1 MKLEE
6 YYTIGELLQ
15 INEESARNEFNP
27 KFGNGAERNSSNNDK
42 AVKEII
48 KNASELD
55 KDAHRNDTPVKPRV
69 EFPDYNKT
77 TLDVNFEY
85 EPDDAWK
92 ERVKAQAEGYPSVQN
107 KEKNGYDQSLGFD
120 GNENFYKARKEMSN
134 DRNDLDTIERES
146 GLKARIKKDK
156 VDYSDKTA
164 FVNENKHS
172 VKVIGNG
179 IDPSPKE
186 FNTEEEAVKY
196 ASNIKKGNPT
206 YHVLVNGKELSL
218 NEAKQIKRLNED
230 YEHKLQHAG
239 DVLDYYANLTHDTG
253 HRLSSDQINQI
264 KSLLMWLEETNA
276 SDNQMQD
283 EYINLA
289 KQLISNNTFNEAKQI
304 KRLIFKNTT
313 FLSESQILSKVP
325 EDYRIDENRFYM
337 RDKTGTDYLIECKAD
352 PFGYV
357 HMQIVN
363 KFNKQAINEELEKMK
378 RLAGYKYSD
387 DNKKVDTGKMETMSE
402 SISNFREKLNN

>member
-92 ERVKAQAEGYPSVQN
+92 ERVKAQVEGYPSVQN

-146 GLKARIKKDK
+146 GLKARIKKDEI
-156 VDYSDKTA
+156 DYSNKT
-164 FVNENKHS
+164 
-172 VKVIGNG
+172 
-179 IDPSPKE
+179 P
-186 FNTEEEAVKY
+186 
-196 ASNIKKGNPT
+196 
-206 YHVLVNGKELSL
+206 
-218 NEAKQIKRLNED
+218 
-230 YEHKLQHAG
+230 
-239 DVLDYYANLTHDTG
+239 
-253 HRLSSDQINQI
+253 
-264 KSLLMWLEETNA
+264 
-276 SDNQMQD
+276 
-283 EYINLA
+283 
-289 KQLISNNTFNEAKQI
+289 FNEAKKI
-304 KRLIFKNTT
+304 KRLVFKNTT
-313 FLSESQILSKVP
+313 FLSESQVLSKVP
-325 EDYRIDENRFYM
+325 EDYMVDENRFYM

-357 HMQIVN
+357 HMQVVN
-363 KFNKQAINEELEKMK
+363 KFNKQVINEELEKMK

>member
-15 INEESARNEFNP
+15 INEESARNEFKP
-27 KFGNGAERNSSNNDK
+27 KFGNGAERNSNNNDK

-92 ERVKAQAEGYPSVQN
+92 DRVKAQVEGYPSVQN

-146 GLKARIKKDK
+146 GLKARIKKDEIN
-156 VDYSDKTA
+156 YSNKT
-164 FVNENKHS
+164 
-172 VKVIGNG
+172 
-179 IDPSPKE
+179 P
-186 FNTEEEAVKY
+186 
-196 ASNIKKGNPT
+196 
-206 YHVLVNGKELSL
+206 
-218 NEAKQIKRLNED
+218 
-230 YEHKLQHAG
+230 
-239 DVLDYYANLTHDTG
+239 
-253 HRLSSDQINQI
+253 
-264 KSLLMWLEETNA
+264 
-276 SDNQMQD
+276 
-283 EYINLA
+283 
-289 KQLISNNTFNEAKQI
+289 FNEAKQI

-313 FLSESQILSKVP
+313 FLSESQVLSKVP
-325 EDYRIDENRFYM
+325 EDYRVDENRFYM

-352 PFGYV
+352 PFGYI
-357 HMQIVN
+357 HMQVVN
-363 KFNKQAINEELEKMK
+363 KFNKQVINEELEKMK
-378 RLAGYKYSD
+378 RLAGYRYSD
-387 DNKKVDTGKMETMSE
+387 DNKKVDTDKMETMSE

>member
-55 KDAHRNDTPVKPRV
+55 KDAHRNDTSVKPRV

-92 ERVKAQAEGYPSVQN
+92 DRVKAQVEGYPSVQN

-146 GLKARIKKDK
+146 GLKARIKKDEI
-156 VDYSDKTA
+156 DYSNKT
-164 FVNENKHS
+164 
-172 VKVIGNG
+172 
-179 IDPSPKE
+179 P
-186 FNTEEEAVKY
+186 
-196 ASNIKKGNPT
+196 
-206 YHVLVNGKELSL
+206 
-218 NEAKQIKRLNED
+218 
-230 YEHKLQHAG
+230 
-239 DVLDYYANLTHDTG
+239 
-253 HRLSSDQINQI
+253 
-264 KSLLMWLEETNA
+264 
-276 SDNQMQD
+276 
-283 EYINLA
+283 
-289 KQLISNNTFNEAKQI
+289 FNEAKQI

-313 FLSESQILSKVP
+313 FLSESQVLSKVP
-325 EDYRIDENRFYM
+325 EDYRVDENRFYM

-352 PFGYV
+352 PFGYI
-357 HMQIVN
+357 HMQVVN
-363 KFNKQAINEELEKMK
+363 KFNKQVINEELEKMK
-378 RLAGYKYSD
+378 RLAGYRYSD
-387 DNKKVDTGKMETMSE
+387 DNKKVDTDKMETMSE

>member
-15 INEESARNEFNP
+15 LREESARNEFKP
-27 KFGNGAERNSSNNDK
+27 KFGNGAKRTSSDNDK

-55 KDAHRNDTPVKPRV
+55 KDAHRDDTPVKPRV

-92 ERVKAQAEGYPSVQN
+92 DRVEAQVKGYPSVQN
-107 KEKNGYDQSLGFD
+107 MKKNGYDQSLGFD
-120 GNENFYKARKEMSN
+120 GNENFYKARKEMSD

-146 GLKARIKKDK
+146 GLKARIKKDEI
-156 VDYSDKTA
+156 DYSNKT
-164 FVNENKHS
+164 
-172 VKVIGNG
+172 
-179 IDPSPKE
+179 P
-186 FNTEEEAVKY
+186 
-196 ASNIKKGNPT
+196 
-206 YHVLVNGKELSL
+206 
-218 NEAKQIKRLNED
+218 
-230 YEHKLQHAG
+230 
-239 DVLDYYANLTHDTG
+239 
-253 HRLSSDQINQI
+253 
-264 KSLLMWLEETNA
+264 
-276 SDNQMQD
+276 
-283 EYINLA
+283 
-289 KQLISNNTFNEAKQI
+289 FNEAKKI
-304 KRLIFKNTT
+304 KRLVFKNTT
-313 FLSESQILSKVP
+313 FLSESQVLSKVP
-325 EDYRIDENRFYM
+325 EDYRVDENRFYM

-357 HMQIVN
+357 HMQVVN
-363 KFNKQAINEELEKMK
+363 KFNKQVINEELEKMK
-378 RLAGYKYSD
+378 KLAGYKYSD

>member
-15 INEESARNEFNP
+15 INEESARNEFKP
-27 KFGNGAERNSSNNDK
+27 KFGNGAERNSNNNDK

-48 KNASELD
+48 KNASELEKGVKRD
-55 KDAHRNDTPVKPRV
+55 DTPVKPRV

-85 EPDDAWK
+85 EPGKEWK
-92 ERVKAQAEGYPSVQN
+92 DRVEAQAEGYPSVQN

-120 GNENFYKARKEMSN
+120 GNENFYKARKEMSK

-146 GLKARIKKDK
+146 GLKARIKKDEI
-156 VDYSDKTA
+156 DYSNKTA
-164 FVNENKHS
+164 F
-172 VKVIGNG
+172 
-179 IDPSPKE
+179 
-186 FNTEEEAVKY
+186 
-196 ASNIKKGNPT
+196 
-206 YHVLVNGKELSL
+206 

-253 HRLSSDQINQI
+253 HKLSNDQINQI
-264 KSLLMWLEETNA
+264 KNLLMWLEETNA
-276 SDNQMQD
+276 SDNQVQD

-289 KQLISNNTFNEAKQI
+289 KQLLSDNSFNEAKQI
-304 KRLIFKNTT
+304 KRLKFKNTI
-313 FLSESQILSKVP
+313 FLSESHLLSKVP
-325 EDYRIDENRFYM
+325 EDYRVDENKFYM
-337 RDKTGTDYLIECKAD
+337 QDKTGTDYLIECKAD

-357 HMQIVN
+357 HMQVVN
-363 KFNKQAINEELEKMK
+363 KFNKQVINEELEKMK
-378 RLAGYKYSD
+378 RLAAYKYSD
-387 DNKKVDTGKMETMSE
+387 DNKKVDTGKMENMSE

>member
-15 INEESARNEFNP
+15 INEESVRNEFKP
-27 KFGNGAERNSSNNDK
+27 KFGNGAEHNSNNNDK

-55 KDAHRNDTPVKPRV
+55 KDAHRDDTPVKPRV

-92 ERVKAQAEGYPSVQN
+92 ERVKAQVEGYPSVQN
-107 KEKNGYDQSLGFD
+107 KEKNGYDKSLGFD

-146 GLKARIKKDK
+146 GLKARIKKDEI
-156 VDYSDKTA
+156 DYSNKT
-164 FVNENKHS
+164 
-172 VKVIGNG
+172 
-179 IDPSPKE
+179 P
-186 FNTEEEAVKY
+186 
-196 ASNIKKGNPT
+196 
-206 YHVLVNGKELSL
+206 
-218 NEAKQIKRLNED
+218 
-230 YEHKLQHAG
+230 
-239 DVLDYYANLTHDTG
+239 
-253 HRLSSDQINQI
+253 
-264 KSLLMWLEETNA
+264 
-276 SDNQMQD
+276 
-283 EYINLA
+283 
-289 KQLISNNTFNEAKQI
+289 FNEAKQI

-313 FLSESQILSKVP
+313 FLSESQVLSKVP
-325 EDYRIDENRFYM
+325 EDYRVDENRFYM

-357 HMQIVN
+357 HMQVVN
-363 KFNKQAINEELEKMK
+363 KFNKQVINEELEKMK
-378 RLAGYKYSD
+378 RLAGYRYSD

-402 SISNFREKLNN
+402 SISNFREMLNN

>member
-15 INEESARNEFNP
+15 LREESARNEFKP
-27 KFGNGAERNSSNNDK
+27 KFGNGAKRTSSDNDK

-92 ERVKAQAEGYPSVQN
+92 DRVKAQVEGYPSVQN

-146 GLKARIKKDK
+146 GLKARIKKDEI
-156 VDYSDKTA
+156 DYSNKT
-164 FVNENKHS
+164 
-172 VKVIGNG
+172 
-179 IDPSPKE
+179 P
-186 FNTEEEAVKY
+186 
-196 ASNIKKGNPT
+196 
-206 YHVLVNGKELSL
+206 
-218 NEAKQIKRLNED
+218 
-230 YEHKLQHAG
+230 
-239 DVLDYYANLTHDTG
+239 
-253 HRLSSDQINQI
+253 
-264 KSLLMWLEETNA
+264 
-276 SDNQMQD
+276 
-283 EYINLA
+283 
-289 KQLISNNTFNEAKQI
+289 FNEAKQI

-313 FLSESQILSKVP
+313 FLSESHLLSKVP
-325 EDYRIDENRFYM
+325 EDYRVDENKFYM

-352 PFGYV
+352 PFGYI
-357 HMQIVN
+357 HMQVVN
-363 KFNKQAINEELEKMK
+363 KFNKQVINEELEKMK
-378 RLAGYKYSD
+378 RLAGYRYSD

-402 SISNFREKLNN
+402 SISNFREMLNN

>member
-6 YYTIGELLQ
+6 YYTIGELLL
-15 INEESARNEFNP
+15 NETSGTKQEF
-27 KFGNGAERNSSNNDK
+27 KAKIGNGVESSNKREQEK
-42 AVKEII
+42 AVRDIT
-48 KNASELD
+48 KNAEELD
-55 KDAHRNDTPVKPRV
+55 SEGRKDVKPVQPRV

-107 KEKNGYDQSLGFD
+107 KENNGYDQSLGFD
-120 GNENFYKARKEMSN
+120 GNKNFYDARKKMSK

-146 GLKARIKKDK
+146 GLKARIKKDEI
-156 VDYSDKTA
+156 DYSNKTP
-164 FVNENKHS
+164 F
-172 VKVIGNG
+172 
-179 IDPSPKE
+179 
-186 FNTEEEAVKY
+186 
-196 ASNIKKGNPT
+196 
-206 YHVLVNGKELSL
+206 

-230 YEHKLQHAG
+230 YAHKLQHAG

-253 HRLSSDQINQI
+253 HKLSSDQINQI
-264 KSLLMWLEETNA
+264 KNLLMWLEETNA
-276 SDNQMQD
+276 SDNQVQD

-289 KQLISNNTFNEAKQI
+289 RQLISDNSFNEAKQI
-304 KRLIFKNTT
+304 KRLVFKNTT
-313 FLSESQILSKVP
+313 FLSESQVLSKVP
-325 EDYRIDENRFYM
+325 EDYRVDENRFYM

-357 HMQIVN
+357 HMEVVN
-363 KFNKQAINEELEKMK
+363 KFNKENINEELEKMK

-387 DNKKVDTGKMETMSE
+387 DNKKVDTKQIETMSE
-402 SISNFREKLNN
+402 SINNFRELLNN

>member
-146 GLKARIKKDK
+146 GLKARMKKDEI
-156 VDYSDKTA
+156 DYSNKT
-164 FVNENKHS
+164 
-172 VKVIGNG
+172 
-179 IDPSPKE
+179 P
-186 FNTEEEAVKY
+186 
-196 ASNIKKGNPT
+196 
-206 YHVLVNGKELSL
+206 
-218 NEAKQIKRLNED
+218 
-230 YEHKLQHAG
+230 
-239 DVLDYYANLTHDTG
+239 
-253 HRLSSDQINQI
+253 
-264 KSLLMWLEETNA
+264 
-276 SDNQMQD
+276 
-283 EYINLA
+283 
-289 KQLISNNTFNEAKQI
+289 FNEAKQI
-304 KRLIFKNTT
+304 KRLVFKNTT
-313 FLSESQILSKVP
+313 FLSESQVLSKVP
-325 EDYRIDENRFYM
+325 EDYMVDENRFYM

>member
-6 YYTIGELLQ
+6 YYTIGELLL
-15 INEESARNEFNP
+15 NETSGTKQEF
-27 KFGNGAERNSSNNDK
+27 KAKIGNGVESSNKREQEK
-42 AVKEII
+42 AVRDIT
-48 KNASELD
+48 KNAEELD
-55 KDAHRNDTPVKPRV
+55 GEGRKDDKPVQPRV

-107 KEKNGYDQSLGFD
+107 KENNGYDQSLGFD
-120 GNENFYKARKEMSN
+120 GNKNFYDARKEMSN

-146 GLKARIKKDK
+146 GLKARIKKDEI
-156 VDYSDKTA
+156 DYSNKT
-164 FVNENKHS
+164 
-172 VKVIGNG
+172 
-179 IDPSPKE
+179 P
-186 FNTEEEAVKY
+186 
-196 ASNIKKGNPT
+196 
-206 YHVLVNGKELSL
+206 
-218 NEAKQIKRLNED
+218 
-230 YEHKLQHAG
+230 
-239 DVLDYYANLTHDTG
+239 
-253 HRLSSDQINQI
+253 
-264 KSLLMWLEETNA
+264 
-276 SDNQMQD
+276 
-283 EYINLA
+283 
-289 KQLISNNTFNEAKQI
+289 FNEAKQI

-313 FLSESQILSKVP
+313 FLSESQVLSKVP

-378 RLAGYKYSD
+378 KLAGYKYSD

>member
-15 INEESARNEFNP
+15 INEESARNEFKP
-27 KFGNGAERNSSNNDK
+27 KFGNGAERNSNNNDK

-92 ERVKAQAEGYPSVQN
+92 DRVKAQVEGYPSVQN

-146 GLKARIKKDK
+146 GLKARIKKDEI
-156 VDYSDKTA
+156 DYSNKT
-164 FVNENKHS
+164 
-172 VKVIGNG
+172 
-179 IDPSPKE
+179 P
-186 FNTEEEAVKY
+186 
-196 ASNIKKGNPT
+196 
-206 YHVLVNGKELSL
+206 
-218 NEAKQIKRLNED
+218 
-230 YEHKLQHAG
+230 
-239 DVLDYYANLTHDTG
+239 
-253 HRLSSDQINQI
+253 
-264 KSLLMWLEETNA
+264 
-276 SDNQMQD
+276 
-283 EYINLA
+283 
-289 KQLISNNTFNEAKQI
+289 FNEAKQI

-313 FLSESQILSKVP
+313 FLSESQVLSKVP
-325 EDYRIDENRFYM
+325 EDYRVDENRFYM

-352 PFGYV
+352 PFGYI
-357 HMQIVN
+357 HMQVVN
-363 KFNKQAINEELEKMK
+363 KFNKQVINEELEKMK
-378 RLAGYKYSD
+378 RLAGYRYSD
-387 DNKKVDTGKMETMSE
+387 DNKKVDTDKMETMSE

>member
-92 ERVKAQAEGYPSVQN
+92 DRVKAQAEGYPSVQN

-120 GNENFYKARKEMSN
+120 GNENFYKTRKEMSN

-146 GLKARIKKDK
+146 GLKARIKKDEI
-156 VDYSDKTA
+156 DYSNKT
-164 FVNENKHS
+164 
-172 VKVIGNG
+172 
-179 IDPSPKE
+179 P
-186 FNTEEEAVKY
+186 
-196 ASNIKKGNPT
+196 
-206 YHVLVNGKELSL
+206 
-218 NEAKQIKRLNED
+218 
-230 YEHKLQHAG
+230 
-239 DVLDYYANLTHDTG
+239 
-253 HRLSSDQINQI
+253 
-264 KSLLMWLEETNA
+264 
-276 SDNQMQD
+276 
-283 EYINLA
+283 
-289 KQLISNNTFNEAKQI
+289 FNEAKKI
-304 KRLIFKNTT
+304 KTN
-313 FLSESQILSKVP
+313 
-325 EDYRIDENRFYM
+325 
-337 RDKTGTDYLIECKAD
+337 
-352 PFGYV
+352 
-357 HMQIVN
+357 
-363 KFNKQAINEELEKMK
+363 
-378 RLAGYKYSD
+378 
-387 DNKKVDTGKMETMSE
+387 
-402 SISNFREKLNN
+402 

>member
-196 ASNIKKGNPT
+196 ASSIKKGNPT

-218 NEAKQIKRLNED
+218 
-230 YEHKLQHAG
+230 
-239 DVLDYYANLTHDTG
+239 
-253 HRLSSDQINQI
+253 
-264 KSLLMWLEETNA
+264 
-276 SDNQMQD
+276 
-283 EYINLA
+283 
-289 KQLISNNTFNEAKQI
+289 NEAKQI

-363 KFNKQAINEELEKMK
+363 KFNKQVINEELEKMK